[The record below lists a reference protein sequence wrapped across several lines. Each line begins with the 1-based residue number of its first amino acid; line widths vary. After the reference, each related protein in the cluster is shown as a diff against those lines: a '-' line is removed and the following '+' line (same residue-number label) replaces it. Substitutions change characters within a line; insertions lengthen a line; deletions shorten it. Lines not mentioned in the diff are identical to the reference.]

1 MKDLLKKIAKINSIL
16 LNESELP
23 TAINLLLSELGT
35 GSSVDRA
42 YVFKNKEVN
51 GELRLFYSYEWC
63 NNNISPYINEPSL
76 SNLSYK
82 DFPGLLETFLEDKHL
97 FGLVKNAENQLF
109 KDVMELQGIISYLFV
124 PIYSKDF
131 LWGWM
136 GYDNCSTEYHWTEE
150 EADVL
155 HSVAKNIGLRII
167 RDEQER
173 EKRKLLERFELT
185 VDASQ
190 QGLWEWDILN
200 NSIKFSANYMK
211 MLGYTHHEFEHTYE
225 SWATRLHPEDRI
237 KKETYLNK
245 YLSRQVKDYNLEFRM
260 KHKNGYY
267 KWIKS
272 SGIAKWNEK
281 NEAIYLIGTH
291 IDISEIKY
299 KQEIIEAQKNE
310 YDILVNN
317 LNEVVF
323 RLDSLFNIIFI
334 NKSIT
339 ETLGYQQ
346 EEILNK
352 TIKSIIKNN
361 YWDQIEDL
369 LSDSNIKNEQ
379 RVKIEV
385 EILHKN
391 NIYRWFDI
399 SIKKI
404 HTLNEKFFLGSLTD
418 INDKKT
424 ALIKEKELTDLK
436 KNFITLS
443 SHQFRTPLTIIQS
456 NIEILEFKYQK
467 ENCSTNFKK
476 NTEIIKKQIG
486 RLTDMMNNILL
497 IESSN
502 FNTMSYKFEK
512 IELNNFILNTIQTYF
527 NNEKDGRKI
536 ELQFKVKNIEIN
548 VDENLFTQVLINV
561 ISNALKYSRGS
572 ENPHLI
578 ITKVKN
584 EVHISIKDFGIGIP
598 KEDMKNIF
606 KSFYRAS
613 NAIKHEGTG
622 LGLLVVKQF
631 IEILKGK
638 ITIESKLNVGT
649 NVLISFPLSN

>member
-1 MKDLLKKIAKINSIL
+1 MNDLLKKIAKINSIL
-16 LNESELP
+16 LNESELSS
-23 TAINLLLSELGT
+23 AINQLLRELGT

-63 NNNISPYINEPSL
+63 NNNITPYINEPNL

-82 DFPGLLETFLEDKHL
+82 DFPGLLETFLEDRHL
-97 FGLVKNAENQLF
+97 YGLVKDSNNPFFRE
-109 KDVMELQGIISYLFV
+109 VMELQGIISYLFV

-150 EADVL
+150 EADAL

-190 QGLWEWDILN
+190 QGLWEWNILN
-200 NSIKFSANYMK
+200 NSIEFSANYMK
-211 MLGYTHHEFEHTYE
+211 MLGYTHHEYEHTYE
-225 SWATRLHPEDRI
+225 FWATRLHPEDRI
-237 KKETYLNK
+237 KKETYLKK

-310 YDILVNN
+310 YDFLVNN

-323 RLDSLFNIIFI
+323 RLDEYYNILFI
-334 NKSIT
+334 NKAIRK
-339 ETLGYQQ
+339 TLGYQQ
-346 EEILNK
+346 EECLNFS
-352 TIKSIIKNN
+352 IKRFIKNK
-361 YWDQIEDL
+361 YWNEIERI
-369 LSDSNIKNEQ
+369 LSYPNNLEEQSVNIEL
-379 RVKIEV
+379 EV
-385 EILHKN
+385 MHKN
-391 NIYRWFDI
+391 KSFRWADI

-404 HTLNEKFFLGSLTD
+404 QTKEGQFFLGSLID
-418 INDKKT
+418 IDDKKK
-424 ALIKEKELTDLK
+424 ALIKEKELYDLK
-436 KNFITLS
+436 KNFIAVT

-456 NIEILEFKYQK
+456 NIEILELKIEK
-467 ENCSTNFKK
+467 EEYTKDFYK
-476 NTEIIKKQIG
+476 NTETIKKQIG
-486 RLTDMMNNILL
+486 RLTDMMNNMLL
-497 IESSN
+497 IESSK
-502 FNTMSYKFEK
+502 FNQIGYKLEE
-512 IELNNFILNTIQTYF
+512 IELLEFIQNIISVYF
-527 NNEKDGRKI
+527 SNEKDGRII
-536 ELQFKVKNIEIN
+536 ELLVQANNLKIKI
-548 VDENLFTQVLINV
+548 DDTLFTQILINI
-561 ISNALKYSRGS
+561 ISNAFKYSRGF
-572 ENPHLI
+572 ENPQLI
-578 ITKVKN
+578 IKKDDN
-584 EVHISIKDFGIGIP
+584 NAQILIKDSGIGIP
-598 KEDMKNIF
+598 EEDMKNIF
-606 KSFYRAS
+606 TSFYRAKNS
-613 NAIKHEGTG
+613 LRHEGTG
-622 LGLLVVKQF
+622 LGLLVAKQF
-631 IEILKGK
+631 VELLNGNIK
-638 ITIESKLNVGT
+638 IESVLNVET
-649 NVLISFPLSN
+649 KVILSFPAIL